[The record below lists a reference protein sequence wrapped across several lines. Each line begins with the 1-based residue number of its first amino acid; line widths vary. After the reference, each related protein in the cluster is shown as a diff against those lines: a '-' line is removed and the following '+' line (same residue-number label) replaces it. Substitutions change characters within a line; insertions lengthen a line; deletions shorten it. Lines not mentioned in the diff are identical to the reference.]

1 MENKHAER
9 IKSLVNSADA
19 AGWVQLSPRDV
30 AAIGAL
36 IHDAEAAPDLLAA
49 LEELVAEFDAMNADR
64 DPARDGQFLD
74 TGGMGMARAAIARAR
89 GE

>member
-1 MENKHAER
+1 MESKHAER

-36 IHDAEAAPDLLAA
+36 IHDAETAPDLLAA
-49 LEELVAEFDAMNADR
+49 LEAVSNANMYPGGANPFYAISEDDMDA
-64 DPARDGQFLD
+64 
-74 TGGMGMARAAIARAR
+74 ARAAIARAR